1 MKAEALLWK
10 RCRWDE
16 AHVLSVCVWEKHRA
30 AGESDGSLGSQTPV
44 PLQSAVFCSLC
55 SAVREGFMR
64 KGWMRLNGRRCFWSW
79 QLCIHPLY
87 TNNSQTWTSNAT
99 SSFSKLFWRHS
110 HKNAAE
116 ERRHVIPCRNIY
128 VQLVHTETQKH
139 NILLIPW
146 CLCVQIHT
154 HRTQQGYNS

>member
-10 RCRWDE
+10 RRRWDE

-30 AGESDGSLGSQTPV
+30 AGESDGLLGSQTPV
-44 PLQSAVFCSLC
+44 PLRSSTFWSFC

-87 TNNSQTWTSNAT
+87 TNNSQTWMSDAT

-116 ERRHVIPCRNIY
+116 EHRHAIPRRNIY

-139 NILLIPW
+139 NILVIPW
-146 CLCVQIHT
+146 CLRVRIHT
-154 HRTQQGYNS
+154 HRTQQGNDS